1 MMQLSKIDL
10 EVAVMLSLH
19 HPNLGDNLRG
29 SPRSDSGDASTVNF
43 RQPSP
48 PAETSVEQE
57 TDRSSEKPILAGDSV
72 DDGNTRENTLP
83 MFRSE
88 EELLETDSTSVSPRS
103 VPGPLDQQSN
113 GSLSEQSSLASSN
126 LKTFGQTEGA
136 EPEPERGFLPV
147 LKNRNFLTLWSGQV
161 FSQLADKVY
170 LVLMIAL
177 IANRFQSG
185 GQTISGW
192 VSSIMIAFTIPAVL
206 FGSIA
211 GVFVDRWP
219 KKAVLVVTNLL
230 RGGLV
235 FTLPPL
241 LWISKGWAP
250 LAGLP
255 VGFCVLLGITF
266 LVSTL
271 TQFFAPAEQSAIPLI
286 VDRRH
291 LLSANSL
298 YTTTMMASVIVGFAV
313 GEPLLAL
320 ADTLAAHLGWT
331 AIGLGKEL
339 VVGSGYAI
347 AGLILL
353 LLRTREKL
361 GNGFS
366 SNESSQGKSYDSETP
381 HFVQDIREGLRY
393 LGQQQH
399 VRNALVQLVI
409 LFSVFAAL
417 AVLSVRL
424 AEVMPAIKSSQ
435 FGFLLAAGGVGM
447 AIGATFIGQFGQRF
461 LHHQLSLFGS
471 VGMAASLAG
480 LSIFTEQL
488 IPALL
493 LIMLTGLF
501 AAMIGV
507 PMQTTIQEETP
518 EEMRGKIFGL
528 QNNAINIA
536 LSLPLALAGVAET
549 FLGLRLVFIG
559 LSVLVV
565 AGGGFT
571 WYISRTGSTP
581 K

>member
-1 MMQLSKIDL
+1 MQLSKSDL
-10 EVAVMLSLH
+10 EASMMLSLNR
-19 HPNLGDNLRG
+19 PGLGDNIKG
-29 SPRSDSGDASTVNF
+29 SSDSSADLEICH
-43 RQPSP
+43 SP
-48 PAETSVEQE
+48 QTRFGPPISRVPEQGA
-57 TDRSSEKPILAGDSV
+57 EKPVLEGDV
-72 DDGNTRENTLP
+72 FDGENFLP

-88 EELLETDSTSVSPRS
+88 EDFLETDRHSSTPSAMGMSKQESSGISSVSS
-103 VPGPLDQQSN
+103 LGSN
-113 GSLSEQSSLASSN
+113 
-126 LKTFGQTEGA
+126 
-136 EPEPERGFLPV
+136 PEVGFISPDGELERGFLPV
-147 LKNRNFLTLWSGQV
+147 LRNRNFLTLWSGQV

-177 IANRFQSG
+177 IASRFQTG
-185 GQTISGW
+185 DQTISGW

-219 KKAVLVVTNLL
+219 KKAVLVATNLL

-241 LWISKGWAP
+241 LWLSKGWAP

-255 VGFCVLLGITF
+255 VGFCILLVTTF

-286 VDRRH
+286 VERRH

-298 YTTTMMASVIVGFAV
+298 YTTTMMASVIIGFAV

-320 ADTLAAHLGWT
+320 ADSLTTYLGWT

-347 AGLILL
+347 AGLVLL
-353 LLRTREKL
+353 LLNVREKTW
-361 GNGFS
+361 GGVTNSNG
-366 SNESSQGKSYDSETP
+366 DSPAAAVETP
-381 HFVQDIREGLRY
+381 HVFQDIQDGIRY
-393 LGQQQH
+393 LKQQH
-399 VRNALVQLVI
+399 RVRSAMLQLVI

-424 AEVMPAIKSSQ
+424 AEIMPAIKASQ

-461 LHHQLSLFGS
+461 THYQLSLFGS
-471 VGMAASLAG
+471 LGMAASLLG
-480 LSIFTEQL
+480 LSVFSERL
-488 IPALL
+488 IPALALITL
-493 LIMLTGLF
+493 LGGF
-501 AAMIGV
+501 AAVVGV

-518 EEMRGKIFGL
+518 EEMRGKVFGL

-549 FLGLRLVFIG
+549 FFGLRTVFIG
-559 LSVLVV
+559 LAGLVV
-565 AGGGFT
+565 ASGVFT

-581 K
+581 Q

>member
-1 MMQLSKIDL
+1 MRRLPNANL
-10 EVAVMLSLH
+10 ESAVMMTLDHNTALNTTPGGNFHKSSPLDR
-19 HPNLGDNLRG
+19 HP
-29 SPRSDSGDASTVNF
+29 SMPV
-43 RQPSP
+43 QP
-48 PAETSVEQE
+48 
-57 TDRSSEKPILAGDSV
+57 
-72 DDGNTRENTLP
+72 
-83 MFRSE
+83 
-88 EELLETDSTSVSPRS
+88 S
-103 VPGPLDQQSN
+103 VPGQVFNRMAEYDTPKPVLAEDAPYRQENRLGLPGAQENQVDRNGVESALQPDRLGQSN
-113 GSLSEQSSLASSN
+113 GSQPAADE
-126 LKTFGQTEGA
+126 EGA
-136 EPEPERGFLPV
+136 IASADTSELFSSDEELPEPERGFLPV
-147 LKNRNFLTLWSGQV
+147 LKNRNFLTLWAGQV

-177 IANRFQSG
+177 IASRFQAE

-211 GVFVDRWP
+211 GVYVDRWS
-219 KKAVLVVTNLL
+219 KKLVLVVTNLL

-241 LWISKGWAP
+241 LWLTKGWSP

-255 VGFCVLLGITF
+255 VGFWLLLGITF

-286 VDRRH
+286 VERRH

-298 YTTTMMASVIVGFAV
+298 YTTTMMASVIIGFAV

-320 ADTLAAHLGWT
+320 ADQLVSHLGWT

-347 AGLILL
+347 AGLVLL
-353 LLRTREKL
+353 LLNL
-361 GNGFS
+361 GEQIQRRKATGTEFAP
-366 SNESSQGKSYDSETP
+366 EEPP
-381 HFVQDIREGLRY
+381 HVLQDIRDGLRY
-393 LGQQQH
+393 LGKQNR
-399 VRNALVQLVI
+399 VRSALIQLVI

-424 AEVMPAIKSSQ
+424 AEVMPAIKASQ

-447 AIGATFIGQFGQRF
+447 AFGAAFIGQFGQRF
-461 LHHQLSLFGS
+461 SHAQLSLFGS
-471 VGMAASLAG
+471 LGMAGSLFG
-480 LSIFTEQL
+480 LSLFAERL
-488 IPALL
+488 VPALL
-493 LIMLTGLF
+493 LIATMGAF
-501 AAMIGV
+501 AAAIGV

-549 FLGLRLVFIG
+549 FLGLRAVFLG
-559 LSVLVV
+559 LSALVV
-565 AGGGFT
+565 AGGAFT
-571 WYISRTGSTP
+571 WYISR